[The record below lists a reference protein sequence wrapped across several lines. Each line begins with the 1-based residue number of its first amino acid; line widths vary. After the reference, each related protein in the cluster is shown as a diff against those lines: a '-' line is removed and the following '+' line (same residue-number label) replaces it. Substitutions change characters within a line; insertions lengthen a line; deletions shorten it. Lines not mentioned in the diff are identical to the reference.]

1 MREEGGEGGPNERG
15 ERRLVCTAGGRD
27 GGGGAASSSSGG
39 AQGGEV
45 DRAVEEERVLPVAVD
60 EEVGMGGG
68 GDEGT
73 GGLEELDG
81 VRGGMEEVMEVM

>member
-1 MREEGGEGGPNERG
+1 MDS
-15 ERRLVCTAGGRD
+15 AM
-27 GGGGAASSSSGG
+27 
-39 AQGGEV
+39 
-45 DRAVEEERVLPVAVD
+45 EEERVLPVAVD